1 MGSRDE
7 QRANALAAQLS
18 ADWPSRALRIRGGAN
33 SAAASADIVV
43 IATLWE
49 AAVPT
54 VAGLAVQLE
63 GKIVISMAN
72 ALAKVGKE
80 MFALV
85 PPRGSLAESV
95 QRAAPGAQVVAALH
109 HLPAADLADLETALE
124 ADVLVCSDHRSARS
138 ATIELIEQIPGLR
151 GIDSGSLSYA
161 SAVEAFT
168 AVLVGINMRYK
179 AHASIRITG
188 LDGRAQ

>member
-1 MGSRDE
+1 
-7 QRANALAAQLS
+7 
-18 ADWPSRALRIRGGAN
+18 
-33 SAAASADIVV
+33 V
-43 IATLWE
+43 ATLWE

-54 VAGLAVQLE
+54 VASLASELE

-80 MFALV
+80 MFAMI

-95 QRAAPGAQVVAALH
+95 QRAAPGAHVVAALH

-124 ADVLVCSDHRSARS
+124 ADVLVCSDDRRARS

-188 LDGRAQ
+188 LDGHGR